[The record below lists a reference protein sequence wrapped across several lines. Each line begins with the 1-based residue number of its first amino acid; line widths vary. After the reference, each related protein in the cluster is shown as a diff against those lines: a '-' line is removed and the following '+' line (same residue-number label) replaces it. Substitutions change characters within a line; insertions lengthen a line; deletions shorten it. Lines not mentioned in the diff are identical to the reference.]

1 MFSPERLVLLS
12 SPMACWTQKPCT
24 LEASYRDAWGTIVW
38 KLQLGQDGWGRI
50 QNLVQRKRLKSSS
63 RNTLFKTLFC
73 LQFKPMYFCHISSSI
88 SPMHLEGS
96 RLEGSLVT
104 QTNKICSNVSHR
116 RELNLANFYWSFTCT
131 CVRGLSKIHWLCVAF
146 ICWPQWISLLQL
158 CCPSHVC
165 ALAEGE

>member
-1 MFSPERLVLLS
+1 MFSPERQACPSFLS
-12 SPMACWTQKPCT
+12 HGC
-24 LEASYRDAWGTIVW
+24 V
-38 KLQLGQDGWGRI
+38 GQ
-50 QNLVQRKRLKSSS
+50 
-63 RNTLFKTLFC
+63 RNTTLCRPATEMPKEALCGNCRWDRMDGAGFRTWYREKDWKVLPGALYLKHWSAYNLSPC
-73 LQFKPMYFCHISSSI
+73 LFCHISSSI

-96 RLEGSLVT
+96 SVT
-104 QTNKICSNVSHR
+104 QTNKISSNVSHR

-131 CVRGLSKIHWLCVAF
+131 TVRGLSKIHWLCVAF